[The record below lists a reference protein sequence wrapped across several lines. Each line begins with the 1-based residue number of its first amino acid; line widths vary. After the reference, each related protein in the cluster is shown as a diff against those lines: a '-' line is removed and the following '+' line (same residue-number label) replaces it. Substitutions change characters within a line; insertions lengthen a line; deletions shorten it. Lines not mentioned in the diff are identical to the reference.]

1 MFYNSLPKLQSMVNS
16 LPVPVS
22 NTAYNLPVSGLQAPV
37 LNMPYNLPTALQAP
51 VSNCA
56 QSCPPTFVPC
66 ATNSCHN
73 HFNSYNSHYD
83 IYHNPY
89 CETFDYFC

>member
-1 MFYNSLPKLQSMVNS
+1 MIYNYSNLSKLPFMGH
-16 LPVPVS
+16 
-22 NTAYNLPVSGLQAPV
+22 NLPA
-37 LNMPYNLPTALQAP
+37 LPAP

-56 QSCPPTFVPC
+56 QAYAPAYAPC

-73 HFNSYNSHYD
+73 HFNSYNSHFNSYNSHYDIYHNHYD